1 MQRYSNDPKQIKAR
15 FDSSCSKC
23 AAKISKGQEIYYWP
37 SSREVFCLKC
47 GEVPYN
53 EFLASAQDE
62 EIYQSWYR

>member
-1 MQRYSNDPKQIKAR
+1 MQHYSNDPKQLKAR

-47 GEVPYN
+47 GEGPYN

-62 EIYQSWYR
+62 ETYQSWYR